1 MSVAQDFSVG
11 ALLTEGDNVLTVSLA
26 SPVRYAAQRS
36 EAHSYRVPPDC
47 PPEVQ
52 QGQCHVNYIRKVGRR
67 RRRRRRLLWLL
78 VCVCVCV
85 CCYPGLNSRM
95 LKDSI

>member
-1 MSVAQDFSVG
+1 MG
-11 ALLTEGDNVLTVSLA
+11 GLLTEGDNVLAVSLA

-52 QGQCHVNYIRKVGRR
+52 QGQCHVNYIRKVGQEEKEVAMVTF
-67 RRRRRRLLWLL
+67 

-85 CCYPGLNSRM
+85 TCRM
-95 LKDSI
+95 RNDSI

>member
-1 MSVAQDFSVG
+1 MG
-11 ALLTEGDNVLTVSLA
+11 GLLTEGDNVLAVSLA

-67 RRRRRRLLWLL
+67 RRRLLWLPF
-78 VCVCVCV
+78 VCVCVTC
-85 CCYPGLNSRM
+85 RM
-95 LKDSI
+95 RNDSI